1 MGMPALSVLVICK
14 HALLPYA
21 TPQIG
26 RVALG
31 LKPTALGSAAA
42 RLIHQTALQI
52 PSQQTL
58 ALTCS
63 QNTLNS
69 LA

>member
-1 MGMPALSVLVICK
+1 MAMPALSVLVIYK

-21 TPQIG
+21 TPQMS
-26 RVALG
+26 RDALG
-31 LKPTALGSAAA
+31 LGPTALCSAAA

-52 PSQQTL
+52 PSQRTL